1 MFDRVVSL
9 IGEEKFKCI
18 QNINVLIIGIGGVG
32 GYALEALVRSG
43 VRNITIVDYDNIDVS
58 NLNRQIIAHSN
69 NLGQSKVLEGEKR
82 AKLINPDINITCI
95 NECVNEDN
103 IDNFL
108 SKNYHYVIDAC
119 DTSIVKFLLM
129 RKRDEYGYKLI
140 SCMGTAKKVNPE
152 KLAITT
158 LDKTSY
164 DPLAKKLRY
173 MLRKDKV
180 KGKFMVVSS
189 CEEVSVSGKT
199 LGSLVTVPAVAGFF
213 LATYVINDIINN

>member
-1 MFDRVVSL
+1 
-9 IGEEKFKCI
+9 
-18 QNINVLIIGIGGVG
+18 
-32 GYALEALVRSG
+32 
-43 VRNITIVDYDNIDVS
+43 
-58 NLNRQIIAHSN
+58 
-69 NLGQSKVLEGEKR
+69 
-82 AKLINPDINITCI
+82 
-95 NECVNEDN
+95 
-103 IDNFL
+103 
-108 SKNYHYVIDAC
+108 
-119 DTSIVKFLLM
+119 M